1 MRDGNAGL
9 AGPKATLGRVS
20 VFHHHRKAGN
30 CLGSKRTRSGPRS
43 ACFCHKRTDLGHT
56 IALSVAG
63 ELDAVTAPQLQAAIL
78 AANTDCSRLVVN
90 LSELTFIDSIGLG
103 ILLGAKKLSQEQS
116 FQLFVIP
123 SEHDGVTRVFAL
135 TDATKALI

>member
-1 MRDGNAGL
+1 MAQKELDSDHVAP
-9 AGPKATLGRVS
+9 AFAI
-20 VFHHHRKAGN
+20 
-30 CLGSKRTRSGPRS
+30 S
-43 ACFCHKRTDLGHT
+43 ATDLGHT

-63 ELDAVTAPQLQAAIL
+63 ELDAVTAPELQAAIL
-78 AANTDCSRLVVN
+78 AANTDCSRLVID
-90 LSELTFIDSIGLG
+90 LSELTFIDSIGMR

>member
-1 MRDGNAGL
+1 
-9 AGPKATLGRVS
+9 VS
-20 VFHHHRKAGN
+20 QRELESDHEPPAFAI
-30 CLGSKRTRSGPRS
+30 SK
-43 ACFCHKRTDLGHT
+43 TDLGDT

-63 ELDAVTAPQLQAAIL
+63 ELDAVNSPQLQAAIL
-78 AANTDCSRLVVN
+78 AANADCTRLVID
-90 LSELTFIDSIGLG
+90 LSELTFIDSIGLS
-103 ILLGAKKLSQEQS
+103 ILLGAKKLSQGQS